1 MATRNRVIWGEGT
14 FVRPQ
19 HFQQQQRHLD
29 YLLSNQI
36 LSQAGYNYGIQSLE
50 IDQELLNLGRISI
63 ISVKGYLPD
72 GTYFDVPSQD
82 AYPNVLEIKANDNIE
97 GQCIYLALPTLT
109 NTINEIQS
117 EYQKNNHIVRYKEV
131 HENIRDL
138 HTPNGDS
145 AVLFLAQL
153 APRLMLSRE
162 DKSAYTYIP
171 IARIKERLET
181 GRIVLDEKFIP
192 TCMTIGA
199 SSVLKDFIAEMENT
213 LEQRAETLASRI
225 GSPGQ
230 RGVAEVS
237 EFLMLQL
244 LNRKLPLYRHLKIH
258 SHLHPENFYRELIQL
273 LGELMVFTDASRLVR
288 AFIPYDHLNLT
299 DSFQKLCSEIR
310 IALSTVLTPKAVSIQ
325 LSLEHHGIRI
335 ASINDQNLLDHAV
348 FILAV
353 SARIPA
359 DTLIRQFVHQT
370 KVSSQNRIQ
379 QLVSVQL
386 PGVALIPLGAAPRQL
401 PYHAGYTYFQLDT
414 TSEEWNEIRHHHSI
428 AFHISGNFP
437 DLDIHLWAVRD

>member
-36 LSQAGYNYGIQSLE
+36 LSLTGYNYGIQSLE

-63 ISVKGYLPD
+63 ISAKGYLSD

-82 AYPNVLEIKANDNIE
+82 AYPNVLEIKASDNVQ
-97 GQCIYLALPTLT
+97 GQVIYLALPTLT

-117 EYQKNNHIVRYKEV
+117 EYHKNNNIVRYREV
-131 HENIRDL
+131 HENVRDL

-153 APRLMLSRE
+153 APRLMLSSE

-192 TCMTIGA
+192 TCMAIGA
-199 SSVLKDFIAEMENT
+199 SNVLRDFIAEIENT
-213 LEQRAETLASRI
+213 LEQRSETLASRI

-258 SHLHPENFYRELIQL
+258 PNLHPEYFYRELIQL
-273 LGELMVFTDASRLVR
+273 LGELIVFTDASRLVKP
-288 AFIPYDHLNLT
+288 FMPYEHLNLT
-299 DSFQKLCSEIR
+299 ESFQKLFSEIR

-325 LSLEHHGIRI
+325 LSIEHHGVRT
-335 ASINDQNLLDHAV
+335 ASINDQNLLDRAI

-353 SARIPA
+353 SARMPA

-370 KVSSQNRIQ
+370 KASSQNRIQ
-379 QLVSVQL
+379 ELVSLQL
-386 PGVALIPLGAAPRQL
+386 PGITLIPLGAAPRQL
-401 PYHAGYTYFQLDT
+401 PYHAGYIYFQLDT
-414 TSEEWNEIRHHHSI
+414 TTKEWDEIKRHHSI
-428 AFHISGNFP
+428 AFHISGDFP
-437 DLDIHLWAVRD
+437 DLDMHLWAVRE

>member
-29 YLLSNQI
+29 YLLTNQI
-36 LSQAGYNYGIQSLE
+36 LSSGAYNYGIQFLE
-50 IDQELLNLGRISI
+50 IDQELLNLGRISV
-63 ISVKGYLPD
+63 ISAKGFLPD

-82 AYPNVLEIKANDNIE
+82 AYPNVLEIKPADNIQ

-109 NTINEIQS
+109 NTISEIQS
-117 EYQKNNHIVRYKEV
+117 EYQKNNNIVRYKEV
-131 HENIRDL
+131 HEDIRDL
-138 HTPNGDS
+138 HTPNGSS
-145 AVLFLAQL
+145 ATLFLAQL
-153 APRLMLSRE
+153 APRLMLHTE

-171 IARIKERLET
+171 IARVKERLET
-181 GRIVLDEKFIP
+181 GRIILDDKFIP
-192 TCMTIGA
+192 TCMTISA
-199 SSVLKDFIAEMENT
+199 SSVLKDFISEMENT
-213 LEQRAETLASRI
+213 LEQRTETLASRI

-258 SHLHPENFYRELIQL
+258 PYLHPEIFYQELIQL
-273 LGELMVFTDASRLVR
+273 LGELMVFTDVSRVVG

-299 DSFQKLCSEIR
+299 DSFRKLCSEVR

-325 LSLEHHGIRI
+325 LSLEHYGIRS
-335 ASINDQNLLDHAV
+335 AVINDQNLLDNAT

-353 SARIPA
+353 SARIPME
-359 DTLIRQFVHQT
+359 TLIRQFIHQT
-370 KVSSQNRIQ
+370 KVSSQRRIE
-379 QLVSVQL
+379 QLVTVQL
-386 PGVALIPLGAAPRQL
+386 PGVSLIPLGAAPRQL

-414 TSEEWNEIRHHHSI
+414 LSEEWSQIQSDHNI

-437 DLDIHLWAVRD
+437 ELDMHLWAVRN

>member
-1 MATRNRVIWGEGT
+1 MAKRNRVIWGEGT

-36 LSQAGYNYGIQSLE
+36 LSSAVYNYGLQSLE
-50 IDQELLNLGRISI
+50 IDQELLNLGRISVL
-63 ISVKGYLPD
+63 SAKGYLSD

-82 AYPNVLEIKANDNIE
+82 AYPNVLEIKANDNVQ
-97 GQCIYLALPTLT
+97 GQHVYLALPTLT
-109 NTINEIQS
+109 YTINEIQS

-131 HENIRDL
+131 HEDIRDL

-145 AVLFLAQL
+145 AVIFLAQL
-153 APRLMLSRE
+153 APRLMLAQD

-192 TCMTIGA
+192 TCMTISA
-199 SSVLKDFIAEMENT
+199 SSVLKDFVAEIENT
-213 LEQRAETLASRI
+213 LEQRSETLASRI

-244 LNRKLPLYRHLKIH
+244 LNRKLPLYRHFHIH
-258 SHLHPENFYRELIQL
+258 PYIHPEIFYRELVQL
-273 LGELMVFTDASRLVR
+273 LGELMAFTDASRIVKP
-288 AFIPYDHLNLT
+288 FVSYDHMDLT
-299 DSFQKLCSEIR
+299 RSFQNLCSEIR

-325 LSLEHHGIRI
+325 LSLEHHGIRV
-335 ASINDQNLLDHAV
+335 ASINDQNLLDNAT

-353 SARIPA
+353 SARMPA
-359 DTLIRQFVHQT
+359 ESLIHKFVHQS
-370 KVSSQNRIQ
+370 KVSSQYKIQ

-386 PGVALIPLGAAPRQL
+386 PGVGLIPLGAAPRQL

-414 TSEEWNEIRHHHSI
+414 TSEEWNDIKLHRSI
-428 AFHISGNFP
+428 AFHISGDFP
-437 DLDIHLWAVRD
+437 DLDMHLWAVRN